1 MKRGSLFS
9 LALSQVALVACQ
21 APQSVARDASAT
33 AITAEV
39 VTVPTPQARTAEPAI
54 PLQPPTSHV
63 LAAPASAEIVT
74 SSNPP
79 ALAQTPANATT
90 PARPRMTPDGRPAA
104 GNVVG
109 RASRQD

>member
-21 APQSVARDASAT
+21 APQSLARDASAT

-39 VTVPTPQARTAEPAI
+39 VTVPTPQARTAEPVATTQA
-54 PLQPPTSHV
+54 PNSTV
-63 LAAPASAEIVT
+63 LAAPSPAALSSA
-74 SSNPP
+74 NP
-79 ALAQTPANATT
+79 AAFTQTAPANATT
-90 PARPRMTPDGRPAA
+90 PARPRTTPDGRPAP

>member
-21 APQSVARDASAT
+21 APTSLARDASAT

-54 PLQPPTSHV
+54 PVQPPTSNV
-63 LAAPASAEIVT
+63 LAAPATADVDST
-74 SSNPP
+74 NPP
-79 ALAQTPANATT
+79 ALAQTPANAAT
-90 PARPRMTPDGRPAA
+90 PARPRMTPDGRPAP